1 MVLTAAK
8 QNEMNLIEL
17 TYSEGQRVTTQ
28 REPFNKELM
37 DFRANEDISY
47 LVSNIMKGLEV
58 IKGVKFKSCTV
69 KPKRDIYQFKKPNE
83 ELTKDELE
91 RLNKI
96 TSQNKGVRKSTRSAY
111 PLTPIKQ
118 SRLLDIEVLME
129 FSDEEQT
136 IDYKFNLNYPELVK
150 KQYFYLNGNRFFPVF
165 QLADAEFYRSGRNT
179 IVLKTTFM
187 PINITANKTELTD
200 SLGTTIGKCRNFEV
214 ALFGKHINVLLYF
227 FAEYGVEK
235 TAEMFGLKDYIE
247 FVFTKMET
255 HMAHE
260 GISKRNREELD
271 YYMFKLAPSLTLK
284 VKKSYITD
292 NGYVNE
298 RTRIGILHTFINAFK
313 KKHIDEASFHNHEYW
328 KRQLGKQITNNTTK
342 MLEKAV
348 SMLLSLERILDVT
361 TKDMIRLQDAYKEN
375 IYEVIRYMIFNFE
388 NIILINMYDLAN
400 KRMRVGEYLLSP
412 LTLRLSNSVYRLITP
427 AKKITVETTKQI
439 FSAIDVD
446 YLINQ
451 INTINLVRYSNQV
464 NPAFNLFTNILKM
477 SKSGPQSQKS
487 DNGSNSTSTRGMDP
501 SYIGKIDVIST
512 SSGEPGVS
520 GTVTP
525 FCKIHDPNN
534 KKNFY
539 FADEPS
545 IIDINKYQKE
555 DIDKYEED
563 ILTEIVI

>member
-1 MVLTAAK
+1 
-8 QNEMNLIEL
+8 
-17 TYSEGQRVTTQ
+17 
-28 REPFNKELM
+28 
-37 DFRANEDISY
+37 
-47 LVSNIMKGLEV
+47 
-58 IKGVKFKSCTV
+58 
-69 KPKRDIYQFKKPNE
+69 
-83 ELTKDELE
+83 
-91 RLNKI
+91 
-96 TSQNKGVRKSTRSAY
+96 
-111 PLTPIKQ
+111 
-118 SRLLDIEVLME
+118 
-129 FSDEEQT
+129 
-136 IDYKFNLNYPELVK
+136 
-150 KQYFYLNGNRFFPVF
+150 
-165 QLADAEFYRSGRNT
+165 
-179 IVLKTTFM
+179 
-187 PINITANKTELTD
+187 
-200 SLGTTIGKCRNFEV
+200 
-214 ALFGKHINVLLYF
+214 
-227 FAEYGVEK
+227 
-235 TAEMFGLKDYIE
+235 
-247 FVFTKMET
+247 
-255 HMAHE
+255 
-260 GISKRNREELD
+260 
-271 YYMFKLAPSLTLK
+271 
-284 VKKSYITD
+284 
-292 NGYVNE
+292 
-298 RTRIGILHTFINAFK
+298 
-313 KKHIDEASFHNHEYW
+313 
-328 KRQLGKQITNNTTK
+328 

-439 FSAIDVD
+439 FSAIDAD